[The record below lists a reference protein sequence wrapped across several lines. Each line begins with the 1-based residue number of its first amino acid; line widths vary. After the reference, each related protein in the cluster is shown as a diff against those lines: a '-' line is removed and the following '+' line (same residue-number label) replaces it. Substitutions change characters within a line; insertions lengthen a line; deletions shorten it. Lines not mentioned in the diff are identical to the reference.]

1 VPPPPSLPGRCAAGD
16 GGLAAYAVGRGAG
29 RGTREQAHPR
39 TLGAGVDG
47 PGGPST
53 GQAADPDVPDPEEPE
68 LPDEPEPEEPELP
81 DEPEPAEPELPV
93 EPDEPDPD
101 EDESEPDALDEPDDS
116 EPLLDDVDAGTVD
129 DDPERLSVR

>member
-1 VPPPPSLPGRCAAGD
+1 MPPPPSLPGRCTAGD
-16 GGLAAYAVGRGAG
+16 GGLAAYAVGRDAG

-39 TLGAGVDG
+39 TLGADVDG

-68 LPDEPEPEEPELP
+68 PEEPDPEEPDPEEPELP
-81 DEPEPAEPELPV
+81 DDPELPV

-116 EPLLDDVDAGTVD
+116 EPLLDDVEAGTVD